1 MRSATSIAAI
11 SPGSED
17 PGLRS
22 QAGFSLT
29 EALIATAVL
38 LLLFSSALPALKQTT
53 MFSRTVGDSSE
64 MHGSVRGAT
73 ELLQQEIGQA
83 GRVAIPATRTLSAA
97 VAKGTAT
104 ATLNSTD
111 GFFVGAQVVVGT
123 GEQQETVTLT
133 ALTSTTVTGVFALDH
148 VANEPVQIRGGF
160 ASGVVPPAMTNGST
174 GNVLKIYGD
183 INDDGSMVYVEYTC
197 DLTAKK
203 LYRNVMAWNAASK
216 PPVTEGMA
224 LLNNVI
230 ANPGGAPCFTY
241 QTQIVLGT
249 TFVTGVAVTLSVQ
262 SQQKDVYSKQY
273 QQATKTLLNVSP
285 RNIFL
290 VWTMASIGITNRL
303 QPMPPAILTL
313 LP

>member
-1 MRSATSIAAI
+1 VRSATSIAA
-11 SPGSED
+11 SR
-17 PGLRS
+17 RS
-22 QAGFSLT
+22 DAGFSLT

-83 GRVAIPATRTLSAA
+83 GRVAIPATRTLSGA

-104 ATLNSTD
+104 ATLDSTD

-123 GEQQETVTLT
+123 GELQETVTLT
-133 ALTSTTVTGVFALDH
+133 GLTSTTMTGVFGLDH

-183 INDDGSMVYVEYTC
+183 INDDGLMVYVEYTC

-249 TFVTGVAVTLSVQ
+249 TYVTGVAVTLSVQ